1 MTEYQLLHLIIHET
15 GFKCLHMC
23 MHVGVCVGRVKE
35 TKKRFIKEQRK
46 QKKTGFAGTQW
57 EANRT
62 FDLDVNGVKDIVVGE
77 GKIIQN

>member
-46 QKKTGFAGTQW
+46 QKKKKQALQEHSEKLIEHLIW
-57 EANRT
+57 M
-62 FDLDVNGVKDIVVGE
+62 LMV
-77 GKIIQN
+77 